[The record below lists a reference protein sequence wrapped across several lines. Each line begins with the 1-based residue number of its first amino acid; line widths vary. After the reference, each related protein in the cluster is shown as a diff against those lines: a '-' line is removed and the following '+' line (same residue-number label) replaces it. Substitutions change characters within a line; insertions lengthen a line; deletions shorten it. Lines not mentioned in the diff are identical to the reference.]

1 MSILGKIYK
10 KIGKV
15 INICCIDG
23 QITLNKTNDDL
34 YKKTTLIY
42 KLDLWF
48 CKYVG
53 YNDKNDI
60 ESTPIQ
66 SN

>member
-23 QITLNKTNDDL
+23 QITLNKTNGDL
-34 YKKTTLIY
+34 YKKNT
-42 KLDLWF
+42 DLQIGL
-48 CKYVG
+48 V
-53 YNDKNDI
+53 I
-60 ESTPIQ
+60 L
-66 SN
+66 